1 MKSTAQRVAIED
13 EAFAMHTD
21 REPDFEHLPSGLPMD
36 ETDVSLRA
44 YLSSLTEEHLAEY
57 DPAWT
62 NDRVLEWDG
71 NFRSDGALMLVCCER
86 DVDVHE
92 FRQVLEEHLA
102 FRKLGRHPPV
112 GETERRETP
121 VGVEPT

>member
-1 MKSTAQRVAIED
+1 MKPGRAL
-13 EAFAMHTD
+13 
-21 REPDFEHLPSGLPMD
+21 DFEHVPSGMPMD
-36 ETDVSLRA
+36 ETDVSVRA
-44 YLSSLTEEHLAEY
+44 YLAGLSDEHLATY

-62 NDRVLEWDG
+62 DEQVREWDG

-102 FRKLGRHPPV
+102 YRMP
-112 GETERRETP
+112 RRP
-121 VGVEPT
+121 SP